1 MGTIGGPA
9 RWLVF
14 FFFKLF
20 SNLFQA
26 SISKLRTMYNINY
39 ELPNLFHIIKLR
51 KKWIQ
56 ML

>member
-1 MGTIGGPA
+1 MVTIGGPA
-9 RWLVF
+9 RWL
-14 FFFKLF
+14 FFFKIIFKL
-20 SNLFQA
+20 
-26 SISKLRTMYNINY
+26 ISKLHTMYNINY